1 MSNPTPSHITARA
14 VARVLAGE
22 RATRVAADLGVSV
35 HTVLRAV
42 RAAGGEPEAAGRP
55 PSLAAL
61 DAIALSRREGI
72 TLRAA
77 SKRIGVNER
86 VTYIVHA
93 RLATAVPSQRLR
105 ALGYPATAERTSS
118 ARTGGWRATAGGIT
132 VEGDTRDHAYR
143 LLLVRVEDRRAGRR

>member
-1 MSNPTPSHITARA
+1 MTPTPPHITARA

-105 ALGYPATAERTSS
+105 ALGYPATAERIGN
-118 ARTGGWRATAGGIT
+118 ARTGRWRATAGGI
-132 VEGDTRDHAYR
+132 VAIGDTRDHAYR
-143 LLLVRVEDRRAGRR
+143 LLLARVEDRRAGRR